1 MYKRQANVGAGLFGG
16 YPVTGG
22 FSRTAVNDTAG
33 ARTPLASLI
42 TAGIV
47 VATVAFLTPLF
58 TSLPNAALGAIII
71 TAVIGLVDVD
81 EMRHIAAVKRS
92 DLIGLGVAFVATL
105 TLGIELGILVAVVA
119 SMLVVFARMSVPHS
133 AVLGRV
139 AGTTSYRNV
148 SRFPEVE
155 TFDGV
160 RIVRIDAALSF
171 VNATHVKKLIRAHA
185 DELTDEPRALVI
197 DFSGVNDIDATGVES
212 FIEVLDELDERGVVL
227 HLADVKGPVRD
238 VFRRAGVWS
247 RLEGRVHTN
256 TNDAVSTI
264 RGERP
269 APVDQRSLGIDER

>member
-1 MYKRQANVGAGLFGG
+1 M
-16 YPVTGG
+16 
-22 FSRTAVNDTAG
+22 
-33 ARTPLASLI
+33 
-42 TAGIV
+42 
-47 VATVAFLTPLF
+47 
-58 TSLPNAALGAIII
+58 
-71 TAVIGLVDVD
+71 
-81 EMRHIAAVKRS
+81 
-92 DLIGLGVAFVATL
+92 
-105 TLGIELGILVAVVA
+105 AVVA